1 MIKIFGSII
10 GRCDA
15 VKTSSKSVT
24 NIHLIFQIQAFFT
37 MIFSFFSLTV
47 KKAKN
52 GEKNFCHKNR
62 EEQTICH

>member
-15 VKTSSKSVT
+15 IKTSSKSVT
-24 NIHLIFQIQAFFT
+24 NIHLIFQIQAFLS

-47 KKAKN
+47 KKAKMD
-52 GEKNFCHKNR
+52 KIYFCHKNR